1 MEVKQ
6 KVWESLSK
14 EVEMPEGVTAVVS
27 GDDLTV
33 KGPKG
38 EVMKNFRYPRVNT
51 KVEGNKIVFSTD
63 RLTQR
68 EKKIIFTYN
77 AHAKNLVRGV
87 TEGFTYKLKVV
98 YAKFPM
104 TVTVAGNKLVVKN
117 FLGEKVP
124 REALIINGTNVVVS
138 GADITV
144 TGIDKEKC
152 GQVAASIEQSTRITH
167 FDRRVIQDGIYIT
180 EKPHVRYS

>member
-6 KVWESLSK
+6 KVWKSLSK
-14 EVEMPEGVTAVVS
+14 EVEMPQGVTAEVK

-38 EVMKNFRYPRVNT
+38 EVTKNFRYPRVNT
-51 KVEGNKIVFSTD
+51 KVEANKIVFSTD

-68 EKKIIFTYN
+68 EKKIIFTYV
-77 AHAKNLVRGV
+77 AHAKNLVKGV
-87 TEGFTYKLKVV
+87 SEGFEYKLKVV

-104 TVTVAGNKLVVKN
+104 TVAVTGNKLVVKN

-124 REALIINGTNVVVS
+124 REALILDGVKVVVS

-152 GQVAASIEQSTRITH
+152 GQVAGSIEQSTRISH
-167 FDRRVIQDGIYIT
+167 FDRRVIQDGIFIT